1 MSDSFFEIYRR
12 LLPTHPRLIKSNHA
26 ETFHSKLFSSVSRW
40 PENLKVLLFSNV
52 KIWKFY
58 YSPMWDRF
66 LLVRCCAATWDYS
79 DITICNHL
87 LALQRPRNNSCQSP
101 ASKALLVATPLFP
114 CMSPGRENCLLLFI
128 SNLIFVAWSAATVVA
143 QQLWLKGEK
152 RKGVEET
159 GWVGSSCNLEHP
171 VL

>member
-1 MSDSFFEIYRR
+1 MSHLFKIKVKKKMSDSFFEIYRR

-40 PENLKVLLFSNV
+40 PENLKVSLFSNV

-101 ASKALLVATPLFP
+101 ASKATPRTHLFFLACRP
-114 CMSPGRENCLLLFI
+114 VEKIVYFCLSQIWYLWPGL
-128 SNLIFVAWSAATVVA
+128 
-143 QQLWLKGEK
+143 QQP
-152 RKGVEET
+152 
-159 GWVGSSCNLEHP
+159 SSHNSCD
-171 VL
+171 

>member
-1 MSDSFFEIYRR
+1 MSDIFFEIYRR
-12 LLPTHPRLIKSNHA
+12 LLPTPRLIKSNHA
-26 ETFHSKLFSSVSRW
+26 ETFHSKLFSSVS
-40 PENLKVLLFSNV
+40 PGGL

-58 YSPMWDRF
+58 YSPMWGRF
-66 LLVRCCAATWDYS
+66 LLVRCWSATWDYS

-152 RKGVEET
+152 TKRGRRN
-159 GWVGSSCNLEHP
+159 GLGR
-171 VL
+171 VLV